1 LALTIIL
8 LPRSSAAM
16 QRHRPNRPRGSRCGW
31 EQREDNA
38 AAALGWQR
46 RGDDRAQSDGDPAL
60 DFERN
65 WQQS

>member
-1 LALTIIL
+1 
-8 LPRSSAAM
+8 M
-16 QRHRPNRPRGSRCGW
+16 QRHRPNRPRGSRYGW